1 MTKNDRLT
9 KTAMTI
15 GAAMGK
21 ADRTAHKVA
30 RAGVLAK
37 RELAD
42 ISKQIDALKRQL
54 LKTTK
59 RLKKALS

>member
-1 MTKNDRLT
+1 MAKNRL
-9 KTAMTI
+9 KKAAMKI

-30 RAGVLAK
+30 RAGLMAK
-37 RELAD
+37 GELED
-42 ISKQIDALKRQL
+42 ISKRVDDLKKQL
-54 LKTTK
+54 MKTTK